1 MPSYEPRTAPDHNET
16 GWPSGIPFIIGNEG
30 CERFSFYGMKAILY
44 VYIVGLF
51 VTMRGQSYDDA
62 TRDATAA
69 THLFVAGVY
78 FVPLI
83 GGILA
88 DRVLGKYMTIMSL
101 SVVYCLGHLA
111 LALFEN
117 SVWQESMFGQ
127 VYVDPIAG
135 LNIGLFLICLGS
147 GGIKPCVSA
156 HVGDQFGRANWGK
169 LPTVFNAFYFIINFG
184 STFSTLIIPVIRG
197 EELWKIQ
204 GQILTIP
211 QIESQLGLA
220 REVIV
225 HSGDFMG
232 YTGSVGLA
240 FGIPGILMGLATIA
254 FWMGRKVF
262 VHVPANPGGKLGML
276 DFLAGTSLFM
286 VVGWPIFF
294 SGYLPWWGSLI
305 VSAGC
310 LAGFFALFIMRQRMQ
325 QDDGFMAIV
334 FYTLTRKNDPQK
346 LPPATEAGDGADD
359 PEGLTEHP
367 FWGRAVARFGLEA
380 TEGPVAVLKI
390 ISVFAFVSVFWA
402 LFDQHSS
409 TWIEQAKAMDRVVDL
424 SLMTWILLGLGFGAI
439 VGGAFYLIF
448 KNRGSLGITLLGVCT
463 AVGGLTGWIL
473 AGMQPDG
480 GFGLL
485 PSQIPST
492 NPIMVMILI
501 PYTTFGLYPL
511 MGRLGMNPHP
521 LRRMTLGMFMA
532 ALAYVAV
539 ALIQHAL
546 DGVAGTSDKVHIVWQ
561 LVPYFIITLSEVM
574 VSVTGLEFAYS
585 QAPKRMKSVIMGFW
599 LLNVTVGSL
608 LVVLL
613 AGFKGL
619 SPANFFWVF
628 AGLMAIAAAGFGYRA
643 SNYRYRD
650 YTQ

>member
-1 MPSYEPRTAPDHNET
+1 MSFLFLLGCSLGTAPEARAGAWTKSLGEYYTKLGAD
-16 GWPSGIPFIIGNEG
+16 
-30 CERFSFYGMKAILY
+30 FY
-44 VYIVGLF
+44 V
-51 VTMRGQSYDDA
+51 
-62 TRDATAA
+62 AA
-69 THLFVAGVY
+69 
-78 FVPLI
+78 
-83 GGILA
+83 
-88 DRVLGKYMTIMSL
+88 R
-101 SVVYCLGHLA
+101 
-111 LALFEN
+111 
-117 SVWQESMFGQ
+117 
-127 VYVDPIAG
+127 YVDPITG

-169 LPTVFNAFYFIINFG
+169 LETVFNAFYFIINFG

-197 EELWKIQ
+197 DELWKIQ

-211 QIESQLGLA
+211 QIESQLGVA
-220 REVIV
+220 RDVIV
-225 HSGDFMG
+225 QSGEFMG

-262 VHVPANPGGKLGML
+262 IHVPASPGGKLGLM
-276 DFLAGTSLFM
+276 DFFAGTSLFM

-294 SGYLPWWGSLI
+294 SSYLPVWGSAL
-305 VSAGC
+305 VSASC
-310 LAGFFALFIMRQRMQ
+310 LVLFVALFVGRQRIQ

-334 FYTLTRKNDPQK
+334 FYALFHKGASDDAAGEEDATVEDP
-346 LPPATEAGDGADD
+346 G
-359 PEGLTEHP
+359 GLREHP
-367 FWGRAVARFGLEA
+367 FWSRAVRRFGVEA

-409 TWIEQAKAMDRVVDL
+409 TWIEQAKSMDRVV
-424 SLMTWILLGLGFGAI
+424 SFSQFGWIGLGLILGAI
-439 VGGAFYLIF
+439 VGGAFFLTF
-448 KNRGSLGITLLGVCT
+448 RTRGNLGTTLFVILTV
-463 AVGGLTGWIL
+463 VGGGVGWAL
-473 AGMQPDG
+473 AGMQPEE
-480 GFGLL
+480 GFLLL

-511 MGRLGMNPHP
+511 MGKLGMNPHP

-532 ALAYVAV
+532 ALSYVSV
-539 ALIQHAL
+539 ALIQQAL
-546 DGVAGTSDKVHIVWQ
+546 DSGAGTADKVHIGWQ

-608 LVVLL
+608 LVVFL
-613 AGFKGL
+613 AGFEGL

-628 AGLMAIAAAGFGYRA
+628 AGLMAVAAAGFGYRA
-643 SNYRYRD
+643 STYKYRD